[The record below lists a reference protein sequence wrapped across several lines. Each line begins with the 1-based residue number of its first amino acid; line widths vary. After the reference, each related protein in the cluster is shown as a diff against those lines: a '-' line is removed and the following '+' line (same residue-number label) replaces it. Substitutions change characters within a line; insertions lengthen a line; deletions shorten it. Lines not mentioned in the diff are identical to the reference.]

1 MENID
6 LSVIKEDSKEKVQ
19 NQMKK
24 FKPKKVY
31 YNMKQSEIYTKTK
44 KLSLDNSTLKATSNN
59 II

>member
-1 MENID
+1 
-6 LSVIKEDSKEKVQ
+6 
-19 NQMKK
+19 MKK